1 MAMFDQWQGVLVGV
15 ISLVV
20 TALVARWVRRR
31 FDARLARKREAA
43 KPASSR
49 QVRRAQERRKR

>member
-1 MAMFDQWQGVLVGV
+1 MFDQWQGVLVAV

-31 FDARLARKREAA
+31 VDARLGKKREAA
-43 KPASSR
+43 RPLESR
-49 QVRRAQERRKR
+49 QVRRAQARRQR

>member
-1 MAMFDQWQGVLVGV
+1 MFDQWQGILVAV

-20 TALVARWVRRR
+20 TAFVARWARRR

-43 KPASSR
+43 KPPASR
-49 QVRRAQERRKR
+49 QVRRAQERRQR